1 MNVGDRLKTMT
12 WKARVARAHH
22 LQKSGPPTARHQRT
36 AGPHSHISLSPL
48 WLPLTPVT
56 LTSKILWPS
65 RLRLGALARLVFDRG
80 GTNGDLSH

>member
-1 MNVGDRLKTMT
+1 MKGARSESAPLAKIRPADCKAPVDGWTPLKF
-12 WKARVARAHH
+12 H
-22 LQKSGPPTARHQRT
+22 PPI
-36 AGPHSHISLSPL
+36 PPL